1 MRPQIILLLGPWD
14 KGVGMQPDES
24 QAEPERGNA
33 AAGNADNP
41 SVPLPILLRV
51 PWFPPE
57 TPAPSVTAS
66 EAAVPPLEVPEV
78 PLISPAVPAAAWREP
93 EPRRRRWPVLAVL
106 AGCLSAI
113 AMGAVADELWWSRPA
128 VRPQVR
134 RAAARS
140 QTPAA
145 APASEIEPLLAIPSA
160 PRPEPAPAEATPVR
174 VSLAP
179 DIIPIESGDE
189 P

>member
-1 MRPQIILLLGPWD
+1 
-14 KGVGMQPDES
+14 MQPEENQVD
-24 QAEPERGNA
+24 PDRGSP
-33 AAGNADNP
+33 AAGVPDNA

-66 EAAVPPLEVPEV
+66 EDAVPPLEVPEV

-93 EPRRRRWPVLAVL
+93 EPRRRRWPVLAAL

-113 AMGAVADELWWSRPA
+113 AIGAVVDELWSSRPA

-140 QTPAA
+140 QTPAPVA

-160 PRPEPAPAEATPVR
+160 PRPEPTPAEAAPVR

-179 DIIPIESGDE
+179 DIIPIESGEE